1 MKIRLFFIASF
12 IYIAL
17 IFALAWYLELG
28 NYTLNF
34 NTYSFELPIMIWLI
48 LPLIPLVFF
57 AIIHMGFYYFLLTLK
72 FKHFF
77 KDSTKFENF
86 TRDLLLE
93 KESNISFQTKEF
105 RQVAQLAKTLKT
117 HEKIPNANKI
127 NEILDLIDGIKKE
140 EYFNL
145 NKFKLENNNILFLE
159 NEKNHIKNDINYAY
173 SKIKNL
179 SQTQDE
185 FQDLAFESLI
195 KKGTYEQIKT
205 LKTHEKIPN
214 ANKINEILDLIDGI
228 KKEEYFNLNKF
239 KLENNNILFLEN
251 EKNHIKNDINY
262 AYSKIK
268 NLSQTQ
274 DEFQDLAFE
283 SLIKKGT
290 YEQIKNI
297 KITKKPCHILT
308 LIKRFKEGNLE
319 LNAAEYEVLL
329 SHNILSE
336 KDYLD
341 IAKLS
346 IKLLNPDAVIRIFNK
361 IKNEKRNL

>member
-1 MKIRLFFIASF
+1 MRIRLFFIASF

-195 KKGTYEQIKT
+195 KKGTYEQIK
-205 LKTHEKIPN
+205 
-214 ANKINEILDLIDGI
+214 
-228 KKEEYFNLNKF
+228 
-239 KLENNNILFLEN
+239 
-251 EKNHIKNDINY
+251 
-262 AYSKIK
+262 
-268 NLSQTQ
+268 
-274 DEFQDLAFE
+274 
-283 SLIKKGT
+283 
-290 YEQIKNI
+290 NI
-297 KITKKPCHILT
+297 K
-308 LIKRFKEGNLE
+308 
-319 LNAAEYEVLL
+319 
-329 SHNILSE
+329 
-336 KDYLD
+336 
-341 IAKLS
+341 
-346 IKLLNPDAVIRIFNK
+346 
-361 IKNEKRNL
+361 

>member
-195 KKGTYEQIKT
+195 KKGI
-205 LKTHEKIPN
+205 
-214 ANKINEILDLIDGI
+214 
-228 KKEEYFNLNKF
+228 
-239 KLENNNILFLEN
+239 
-251 EKNHIKNDINY
+251 
-262 AYSKIK
+262 
-268 NLSQTQ
+268 
-274 DEFQDLAFE
+274 
-283 SLIKKGT
+283 

-361 IKNEKRNL
+361 IKNEKSEALRAYLYLLAEFGLLDELREQIHNDDKKFNDFKAFLALREKNIKIDLNQLIQ

>member
-1 MKIRLFFIASF
+1 MRIRLFFIASF

-34 NTYSFELPIMIWLI
+34 NAYSFELPIMIWLI

-195 KKGTYEQIKT
+195 KKGTYEQIK
-205 LKTHEKIPN
+205 
-214 ANKINEILDLIDGI
+214 
-228 KKEEYFNLNKF
+228 
-239 KLENNNILFLEN
+239 
-251 EKNHIKNDINY
+251 
-262 AYSKIK
+262 
-268 NLSQTQ
+268 
-274 DEFQDLAFE
+274 
-283 SLIKKGT
+283 
-290 YEQIKNI
+290 NI

-346 IKLLNPDAVIRIFNK
+346 IKLLNPDAVIEIFNK
-361 IKNEKRNL
+361 IKNEKSEALRAYLYLLAEFGLLDELREQIHNDDKKFNDFKAFLALREKNIKIDLNQLIQ

>member
-195 KKGTYEQIKT
+195 KKE
-205 LKTHEKIPN
+205 
-214 ANKINEILDLIDGI
+214 
-228 KKEEYFNLNKF
+228 
-239 KLENNNILFLEN
+239 
-251 EKNHIKNDINY
+251 
-262 AYSKIK
+262 
-268 NLSQTQ
+268 
-274 DEFQDLAFE
+274 
-283 SLIKKGT
+283 T

-346 IKLLNPDAVIRIFNK
+346 IKLLNPDAVIGIFNK
-361 IKNEKRNL
+361 IKNEKSEALRAYLYLLAEFGLLDELREQIHNDDKKFNDFKAFLILREKNIKIDLNQLIQ

>member
-17 IFALAWYLELG
+17 IFALAWYLKLG
-28 NYTLNF
+28 NYTLIF
-34 NTYSFELPIMIWLI
+34 NTYSFELPIMVWLI

-185 FQDLAFESLI
+185 FQDLAFE
-195 KKGTYEQIKT
+195 
-205 LKTHEKIPN
+205 N
-214 ANKINEILDLIDGI
+214 
-228 KKEEYFNLNKF
+228 
-239 KLENNNILFLEN
+239 
-251 EKNHIKNDINY
+251 
-262 AYSKIK
+262 
-268 NLSQTQ
+268 
-274 DEFQDLAFE
+274 
-283 SLIKKGT
+283 LIKKGT

-297 KITKKPCHILT
+297 KITKKPCHILA

-336 KDYLD
+336 KDYLN

-346 IKLLNPDAVIRIFNK
+346 TKLLNPDAVIGIFNK
-361 IKNEKRNL
+361 IKNEKSEALRAYLYLLAEFGLLDELREQIHNDDKKFNDFKAFLTLREKNIKIDLNQLIQ